1 MLRRPSAATLVDA
14 LWPRATTAQGLVRA
28 VILVVGFSALM
39 AVSARVA
46 IPLPFTP
53 VPFTLQPLGL
63 LLTGALLGSRLGAL
77 ALLAYLAEGL
87 AGLPVFSAGRSAW
100 TPVPPVGL
108 PLILGPTA
116 GYLFI
121 YPVVAFA
128 VGWLVEHGWGQQVA
142 RTLVAMAIGMALVYV
157 GGALWLARF
166 VGVEL
171 ALAQGVLPFV
181 LWDAIKVGIAAAV
194 LPSGW
199 ALLGRRTG

>member
-1 MLRRPSAATLVDA
+1 MLRRPTAATLVDA
-14 LWPRATTAQGLVRA
+14 LWPRASTAQARVRA
-28 VILVVGFSALM
+28 VVLVIGCSALM

-53 VPFTLQPLGL
+53 VPFTLQPLAV

-100 TPVPPVGL
+100 TPVPPLGL

-116 GYLFI
+116 GYLFSF
-121 YPVVAFA
+121 PVAAFV
-128 VGWLVEHGWGQQVA
+128 VGGLVERGWGRRLG
-142 RTLVAMAIGMALVYV
+142 RTLVAMTIGMVIIYL
-157 GGALWLARF
+157 GGTLWLARF
-166 VGVEL
+166 VGVEM
-171 ALAQGVLPFV
+171 ALVQGVLPFV
-181 LWDAIKVGIAAAV
+181 PWDAIKVAIAAAV

-199 ALLGRRTG
+199 ALLGRRDR